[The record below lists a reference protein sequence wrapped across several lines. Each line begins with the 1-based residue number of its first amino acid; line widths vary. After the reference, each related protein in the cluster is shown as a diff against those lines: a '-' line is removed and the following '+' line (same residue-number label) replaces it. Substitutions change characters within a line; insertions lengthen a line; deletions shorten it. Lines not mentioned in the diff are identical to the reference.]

1 MTWNRFLLG
10 LILTLNVFLLYR
22 VVFSDH
28 GIFAYRELKTRYV
41 ELEEKI
47 QVLNDVSLELSQ
59 EIRLLKSDRRHIE
72 QIIRQQMNFVKEDET
87 VYVFPS
93 SRSEAS
99 TGVGSNEDEN

>member
-1 MTWNRFLLG
+1 MAWNRFLLG

-28 GIFAYRELKTRYV
+28 GIFVYRELKTRYV
-41 ELEEKI
+41 ELEKRI

-72 QIIRQQMNFVKEDET
+72 QIIRQQMNFVKDDEI
-87 VYVFPS
+87 VYVFPAAP
-93 SRSEAS
+93 SEAS
-99 TGVGSNEDEN
+99 TGEGSNEDEN